1 MIAHVFGTFV
11 SSFILATDTNIEWTS
26 GVLPG
31 CHSVV
36 TMAVLTGCFFL
47 DDVFVLTVN
56 QFYTKNVLTFSK
68 LFCHST
74 PSHRNWPEAGF

>member
-11 SSFILATDTNIEWTS
+11 SSFILATDTNIEWP

-31 CHSVV
+31 CYYDCIEP
-36 TMAVLTGCFFL
+36 LTGCFFL

-56 QFYTKNVLTFSK
+56 QFYTKSVLTFSK